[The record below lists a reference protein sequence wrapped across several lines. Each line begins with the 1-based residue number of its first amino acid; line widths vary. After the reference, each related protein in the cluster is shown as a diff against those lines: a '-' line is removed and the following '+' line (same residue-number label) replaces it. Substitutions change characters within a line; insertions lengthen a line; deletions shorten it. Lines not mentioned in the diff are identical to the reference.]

1 MPSIQAMTK
10 LIKSNGQAITETSN
24 ILNVN
29 NYVGALPDDLSSD
42 QLVVITSF
50 SPTVTKFFFVAG
62 DKFLVEKTVTATNG
76 TSVVTKSRVV
86 TVNTTGWQAI
96 SDLAPVGFKESER
109 TSTNV
114 FACRYYIEPVQYAG
128 DRYYSTGLSLD
139 RISSVNFCK
148 RLIFAASDLAPV
160 GIRDQYA
167 SMLSWGEINPKTG
180 VAELVIPAAMD
191 DISGLFDN
199 AATLGPFM
207 PNGAMPKIVTL
218 GKIKK
223 MSRTFHGAF
232 NHGTTLTYSPPE
244 NAVVFGEMDVSEVTD
259 FSYCFGNC
267 YQANPDIEDWNVSNS
282 AIDMTGMFWIG
293 GGLPVRWTRDL
304 SRWCVGK
311 ITSEPANFTL
321 NHPMAASQKPV
332 WGTCPVLPL
341 PRFDATLWY
350 SEQSMQGDN
359 FRIYSAGVKDYAP
372 IVYNGTSYVDVNSLF
387 GLANILTVSDNSPMR
402 SLFDKH
408 NQVVFKFDVVGGG
421 SFTVTYNFHTV
432 FSGARQYRND
442 QYPNLNGYEN
452 KFKVYNGK
460 RAKVTVK
467 LL

>member
-1 MPSIQAMTK
+1 MPFIQARARFTNGDGRVVTDA
-10 LIKSNGQAITETSN
+10 SNN
-24 ILNVN
+24 LNVN

-42 QLVVITSF
+42 KLVVITSF
-50 SPTVTKFFFVAG
+50 SPTLTKFFFVAG
-62 DKFLVEKTVTATNG
+62 DKFLVEKTVTASNG
-76 TSVVTKSRVV
+76 TSVVTKTGAI
-86 TVNTTGWQAI
+86 TVNATGWQAL

-180 VAELVIPAAMD
+180 VAELVIPATMD

-267 YQANPDIEDWNVSNS
+267 YQANPDIENWNVSN
-282 AIDMTGMFWIG
+282 ATDMTAMFWRG
-293 GGLPVRWTRDL
+293 TGLPVHWTRDL
-304 SRWCVGK
+304 SRWCVSK
-311 ITSEPANFTL
+311 ITSEPVNFTL

-341 PRFDATLWY
+341 PLFDATLWY

-359 FRIYSAGVKDYAP
+359 FRIYSAGVEDYTP
-372 IVYNGTSYVDVNSLF
+372 IVYNGVSYADLNSLF
-387 GLANILTVSDNSPMR
+387 SLANLLLVPSNSPMR
-402 SLFDKH
+402 SLLDNH
-408 NQVVFKFDVVGGG
+408 NRVVFKFDVVGGA

-432 FSGARQYRND
+432 FNGTRQYRND

-452 KFKVYNGK
+452 KFKPFSGK
-460 RAKVTVK
+460 RAKVTMK